1 MASINL
7 HKCLIDG
14 KFVAGEGVAEAIM
27 NPSTGEVIANI
38 NEASL
43 HQVEEAAK
51 AAAKAFS
58 SWSKTTP
65 KDRATMLLALA
76 DSIDANTETLAE
88 LESLNCG
95 KPYAAALGDELPAVA
110 DVFRYFAG
118 AARNLHGSAA
128 GEYLAGHTSM
138 IRRDPV
144 GVIASIAPWN
154 YPLMMAAWKLGPAL
168 AAGNTCVLKPSEMT
182 PLTTLKLAEL
192 INEIFP
198 QGVVNIVLG
207 RGLSVGAP
215 LIAQPQ
221 VRMTSITGDV
231 GTGQRVL
238 ENAANGIKRTHL
250 ELGGKAP
257 VIIFNDADIPS
268 AIEGLRAFGYYNA
281 GQDCTAACRL
291 YVEDKIY
298 DKFVADFSAA
308 VSTIK
313 TGTQREDGVEMGP
326 LISAK
331 QRERVAGFVERASA
345 SKHMEI
351 TAGGKQLSGS
361 GFFYAPTVIAGA
373 LQTDEIVC
381 KEVFG
386 PVVTITRFKGIDQ
399 AIEMANDSDYGL
411 SSSVWTTDIGKAM
424 RASAELQYGC
434 TWVNTHFML
443 VSEMPHGGMKKSGYG
458 KDLSGYSLEDYTVV
472 RHVMIKH

>member
-1 MASINL
+1 MASIQL
-7 HKCLIDG
+7 HKMLIDG
-14 KFVAGEGVAEAIM
+14 SFVVGEGAAEAIM
-27 NPSTGEVIANI
+27 SPSMGESIASI
-38 NEASL
+38 KEASL
-43 HQVEEAAK
+43 AQIEQATK
-51 AAAKAFS
+51 AAATAFQT
-58 SWSKTTP
+58 WSKTTP
-65 KDRATMLLALA
+65 KERATKLLALA
-76 DSIDANTETLAE
+76 DSIDANAQTLAE
-88 LESLNCG
+88 LESVNCG

-118 AARNLHGSAA
+118 AARNMHGSAA
-128 GEYLAGHTSM
+128 GEYIEGFTSM

-154 YPLMMAAWKLGPAL
+154 YPLMMAAWKLAPAL

-198 QGVVNIVLG
+198 KGVVNIVLG
-207 RGLSVGAP
+207 RGQTVGAP

-231 GTGQRVL
+231 GTGSRVL
-238 ENAANGIKRTHL
+238 ENAASGIKRTHL

-257 VIIFNDADIPS
+257 VIIFNDADIPD
-268 AIEGLRAFGYYNA
+268 AIQNLRAFGFYNA

-291 YVEDKIY
+291 YVEDKVY
-298 DKFVADFSAA
+298 DKFVADYSAA
-308 VSTIK
+308 VATIK
-313 TGTQREDGVEMGP
+313 TGTQKEDGVEMGP
-326 LISAK
+326 LISAR
-331 QRERVAGFVERASA
+331 QRERVAGFVDRAST

-351 TAGGKQLSGS
+351 VTGGKQLAG
-361 GFFYAPTVIAGA
+361 GGYFYAPTVIAGA

-399 AIEMANDSDYGL
+399 AIQMANDSDYGL
-411 SSSVWTTDIGKAM
+411 SSSVWTKDIGKAM

>member
-1 MASINL
+1 MAAIQL
-7 HKCLIDG
+7 HKLLING
-14 KFVAGEGVAEAIM
+14 KFVAGEGDAEAIM
-27 NPSTGEVIANI
+27 NPSTGQGIASI
-38 NEASL
+38 KEASL
-43 HQVEEAAK
+43 SQVEQATKSAAI
-51 AAAKAFS
+51 AFQT
-58 SWSKTTP
+58 WSKTTP
-65 KDRATMLLALA
+65 KDRSSMLLALA
-76 DSIDANTETLAE
+76 DNIDSNAKALAE
-88 LESLNCG
+88 LESINCG
-95 KPYAAALGDELPAVA
+95 KPYSAALGDELPAVA

-118 AARNLHGSAA
+118 AARNMHGSAA
-128 GEYLAGHTSM
+128 DEYIDGFTSM

-154 YPLMMAAWKLGPAL
+154 YPLMMAAWKLAPAL

-192 INEIFP
+192 IHEIFP
-198 QGVVNIVLG
+198 KGVVNIILG
-207 RGLSVGAP
+207 SGKTVGAP
-215 LIAQPQ
+215 LIVQPQ

-231 GTGQRVL
+231 GTGSRVL
-238 ENAANGIKRTHL
+238 ENSANAIKRTHL

-257 VIIFNDADIPS
+257 VIIFNDADIPD
-268 AIEGLRAFGYYNA
+268 AIENLRTFGFYNA

-291 YVEDKIY
+291 YVEDKVY
-298 DKFVADFSAA
+298 DKFVADYSAA
-308 VSTIK
+308 VATIK
-313 TGTQREDGVEMGP
+313 VGTQKMDGVEMGP
-326 LISAK
+326 LISAR

-351 TAGGKQLSGS
+351 TTGGKQIAGG
-361 GFFYAPTVIAGA
+361 GFFYSPTVIAGA

-399 AIEMANDSDYGL
+399 AIQMANDSDYGL
-411 SSSVWTTDIGKAM
+411 SSSVWTKDIGKAM

>member
-1 MASINL
+1 MASIQL
-7 HKCLIDG
+7 HKMLIDG
-14 KFVAGEGVAEAIM
+14 KFVAGEGAAEAIV
-27 NPSTGEVIANI
+27 NPSTGEVIIHI

-43 HQVEEAAK
+43 AQVEQATK
-51 AAAKAFS
+51 SAAAAFMT
-58 SWSKTTP
+58 WYKTTP
-65 KDRATMLLALA
+65 KDRATMLLTLA
-76 DSIDANTETLAE
+76 DKIDAHAIELAE

-95 KPYAAALGDELPAVA
+95 KPYLAALNDEMPAVA

-118 AARNLHGSAA
+118 AARNMHGSAA
-128 GEYLAGHTSM
+128 GEYLAGFTSM

-154 YPLMMAAWKLGPAL
+154 YPLMMAAWKLCPAL

-192 INEIFP
+192 INDTFP

-207 RGLSVGAP
+207 RGQTVGAP

-221 VRMTSITGDV
+221 VRMISITGDV
-231 GTGQRVL
+231 GTGSRVL

-257 VIIFNDADIPS
+257 VIIFNDADIPD
-268 AIEGLRAFGYYNA
+268 AIENLRAFGFYNA

-291 YVEDKIY
+291 YVEDKVY
-298 DKFVADFSAA
+298 DKFVADYSAA
-308 VSTIK
+308 VATIK
-313 TGTQREDGVEMGP
+313 VGKQKEDGVEMGP
-326 LISAK
+326 LISAR
-331 QRERVAGFVERASA
+331 QRERVAGFVARASA
-345 SKHMEI
+345 SKHMQI
-351 TAGGKQLSGS
+351 TAGGKQLAGG
-361 GFFYAPTVIAGA
+361 GFFYAPTVVANA

-411 SSSVWTTDIGKAM
+411 SSSVWTKDISKAM

-458 KDLSGYSLEDYTVV
+458 KDLSGYSLEDYSVV

>member
-1 MASINL
+1 MASITL
-7 HKCLIDG
+7 HKLLING
-14 KFVAGEGVAEAIM
+14 EFMAGEGAAEAII
-27 NPSTGEVIANI
+27 NPSNGKTIAKI
-38 NEASL
+38 KEASL
-43 HQVEEAAK
+43 AQVAQATK
-51 AAAKAFS
+51 AAAIAFQF
-58 SWSKTTP
+58 WSKTTP
-65 KDRATMLLALA
+65 KDRSTMLLALA
-76 DSIDANTETLAE
+76 DRIDANAETFAE

-95 KPYAAALGDELPAVA
+95 KPYLAALNDEMPAVA

-118 AARNLHGSAA
+118 AARNMHGSAA

-198 QGVVNIVLG
+198 KGVVNIVIG
-207 RGLSVGAP
+207 RGQTVGAP

-238 ENAANGIKRTHL
+238 ENSANGIKRTHL

-257 VIIFNDADIPS
+257 VIIFNDADIPN
-268 AIEGLRAFGYYNA
+268 AIENLRAFGFYNA

-291 YVEDKIY
+291 YVEDKVY
-298 DKFVADFSAA
+298 DKFVADYSSE
-308 VSTIK
+308 VSNIK
-313 TGTQREDGVEMGP
+313 VGKQKEDGVEMGP
-326 LISAK
+326 LISAR
-331 QRERVAGFVERASA
+331 QRERVGGFVERAAA

-351 TAGGKQLSGS
+351 TTGGKQLAGE
-361 GFFYAPTVIAGA
+361 GFFYAPTVIANA

-386 PVVTITRFKGIDQ
+386 PVVTISRFKGIDQ
-399 AIEMANDSDYGL
+399 ALQMANDSDYGL
-411 SSSVWTTDIGKAM
+411 SSSVWTQDISKAM

-458 KDLSGYSLEDYTVV
+458 KDLSGYSLEDYTIV
-472 RHVMIKH
+472 RHIMIKH